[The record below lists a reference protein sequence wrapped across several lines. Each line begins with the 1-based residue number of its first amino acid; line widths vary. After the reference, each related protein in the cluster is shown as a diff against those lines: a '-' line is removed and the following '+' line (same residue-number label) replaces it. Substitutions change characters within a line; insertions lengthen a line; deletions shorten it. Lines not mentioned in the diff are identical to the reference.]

1 MNGKEYNFENGK
13 RGAVAPTPGNKTQIT
28 IRVDTD
34 ILNWFR
40 NQVHKA
46 GGGNYQT
53 LINEVLRG
61 YIEQR
66 NATFERTLRRIIRE
80 ELQTK
85 TAGKRTSKKSHNKQ
99 RITAQ

>member
-1 MNGKEYNFENGK
+1 MHEKEYNFENGK
-13 RGAVAPTPGNKTQIT
+13 RGAVAQSPGDKTQIT

-53 LINEVLRG
+53 LINEVLKE
-61 YIEQR
+61 YIQQR
-66 NATFERTLRRIIRE
+66 NTTFERTLRRIIRE

-85 TAGKRTSKKSHNKQ
+85 AAGARVSKKSRNKQ
-99 RITAQ
+99 RVTA